1 MTDAGASAAVAGISA
16 IALEALGVSPYGIAM
31 ACIGAVMFQAWSPAA
46 TGRLKAMLQ
55 VIAGGLIGAVAGQA
69 MADTFGIDSRSA
81 VMLASAFFRYAYY
94 YFFDAVAK
102 RADTIVDNAV
112 KRK

>member
-31 ACIGAVMFQAWSPAA
+31 ACIGAVMFQAWSAQS
-46 TGRLKAMLQ
+46 TGRFKAMLQ
-55 VIAGGLIGAVAGQA
+55 VFAGGLIGAVGAQA
-69 MADTFGIDSRSA
+69 LADWLKIDSRSA
-81 VMLASAFFRYAYY
+81 VMLCSAFFGYSYY